1 MKIFM
6 TIALIPFAII
16 MGIIVLFI
24 FLVCTGIL

>member
-1 MKIFM
+1 MEIFM